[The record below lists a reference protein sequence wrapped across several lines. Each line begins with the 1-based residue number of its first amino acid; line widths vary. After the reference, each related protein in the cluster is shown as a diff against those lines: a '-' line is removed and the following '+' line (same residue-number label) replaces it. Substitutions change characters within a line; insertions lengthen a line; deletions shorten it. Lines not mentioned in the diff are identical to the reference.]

1 MNKYFQVF
9 VMMTPFRKT
18 HHRIPMIP
26 DKSRILSTLLILF
39 ISTVFLI
46 GQPSSGNRPKI
57 GYVLSG
63 GGAKGIAH
71 VGVLKVLE
79 EVGLQPDVITGTS
92 MGSIIGGLYSI
103 GYSAEDL
110 SQLIESTD
118 WSTILTNEIPSNQV
132 IMRRKH
138 EYNRFM
144 LQMPVYNRKPQLPS
158 GLIEGQ
164 KLSQLFSELTWEQA
178 GVEDFHDFP
187 VPYTCIATDL
197 LKGEMVEINSGDLSS
212 AMRSSMAIPSVFT
225 PVLRDSGRILVDGGV
240 VRNFPVQEAIDM
252 GADIIIGVY
261 VGFEREM
268 NPEELR
274 SLTSIMTRT
283 SLLAGSHDVEDQIR
297 HVDLLIVPDL
307 GKYTSADFS
316 DGVAIMNLGEEGGRK
331 RIDQLRALADS
342 INALQRPPEIHR
354 LPSNDSL
361 FISEIRVENTRPSM
375 TRFII
380 EKSELEEGTWLHPEE
395 LNAGIDRLFGTL
407 FFDRIDYAF
416 ESMEEGYRLALRI
429 QEKPTSTISTAVHYD
444 NYYGPG
450 VILNY
455 TNLNSLVDGSRASVT
470 LDLSGKPQFRGY
482 YDIHLGKKRGFIVS
496 PFADGERAT
505 IPEFN
510 NGLDIGDLLLTYYK
524 GGVAVRQMIGT
535 NNQVGLEFYYRYSRL
550 KVGNNVKE
558 ARPEYAFWDQFILR
572 GPELKASF
580 KLNTL
585 DHFLYPTRGM
595 AIEVEYRQ
603 AFQTRNII
611 QFAWPDSIDNLDDQI
626 SEEMDPYWR
635 MHALYES
642 YFRLGKRFS
651 LNLAFSAGLSSNDKP
666 GIDNFYIGGY
676 RYNMRSNQV
685 PFVGL
690 HHNED
695 LTGNFVKEKIALQ
708 FNPIPKLYASILA
721 NLMFFSSDINSFW
734 DEIISYNRDQMYIG
748 AGAGLTYKSPI
759 GPLSVYLGSRTDVW
773 NPIWY
778 VNLGFT
784 F

>member
-1 MNKYFQVF
+1 MKQPNSLPIY
-9 VMMTPFRKT
+9 
-18 HHRIPMIP
+18 
-26 DKSRILSTLLILF
+26 LF
-39 ISTVFLI
+39 IFLI
-46 GQPSSGNRPKI
+46 FPLNLPGQSEQGTRPKI

-103 GYSAEDL
+103 GYSSEEL
-110 SQLIESTD
+110 SHLIESTD

-138 EYNRFM
+138 EYNRYM

-164 KLSQLFSELTWEQA
+164 KLSQLFSELTWKQA

-197 LKGEMVEINSGDLSS
+197 LKGEMVELNSGDLSS
-212 AMRSSMAIPSVFT
+212 AMRASMAIPSVFT
-225 PVLRDSGRILVDGGV
+225 PVLRDSSHILVDGGV

-252 GADIIIGVY
+252 GAEIIIGVY

-283 SLLAGSHDVEDQIR
+283 SLLAGSHDVEDQVR
-297 HVDLLIVPDL
+297 YVNLLIVPDL
-307 GKYTSADFS
+307 GKYTASDFS
-316 DGVAIMNLGEEGGRK
+316 DGVTIMNLGEEAAR
-331 RIDQLRALADS
+331 RQIDQLRVLADS
-342 INALQRPPEIHR
+342 INALQRPPEIQP
-354 LPSNDSL
+354 LPSSDSL
-361 FISEIRVENTRPSM
+361 FISEILVEGATPSM

-380 EKSELEEGTWLHPEE
+380 EKSELEAGTWLHPEE
-395 LNAGIDRLFGTL
+395 LNRGIDRLFGTL

-416 ESMEEGYRLALRI
+416 TSLEEGYRLVFRI
-429 QEKPTSTISTAVHYD
+429 KEKPSSTINTAVHYD

-450 VILNY
+450 IILNY
-455 TNLNSLVDGSRASVT
+455 TNLNSLVDGSRASIT

-482 YDIHLGKKRGFIVS
+482 YDFHLGKKRGFIAS
-496 PFADGERAT
+496 AFAEGERAT
-505 IPEFN
+505 VPDFE
-510 NGLDIGDLLLTYYK
+510 NGIDIGDLLLTYYK
-524 GGVAVRQMIGT
+524 GGIAVRQMIGT

-550 KVGNNVKE
+550 KVGKNVKE
-558 ARPEYAFWDQFILR
+558 ARPEWAFLDQFIFR
-572 GPELKASF
+572 GPELAASYR
-580 KLNTL
+580 LNTF
-585 DHFLYPTRGM
+585 DHFLYPTRGT
-595 AIEVEYRQ
+595 AIELEYRQ
-603 AFQTRNII
+603 AFQTQNIMR
-611 QFAWPDSIDNLDDQI
+611 FTWPDSLDIPDDQI

-635 MHALYES
+635 MQALYES
-642 YFRLGKRFS
+642 YFRLGKKIS

-666 GIDNFYIGGY
+666 IIDNFYIGGY

-695 LTGNFVKEKIALQ
+695 LQGNFVKEKIALQ
-708 FNPIPKLYASILA
+708 FEPIPKLYASILA
-721 NLMFFSSDINSFW
+721 NLMFFSSDIATFW
-734 DEIISYNRDQMYIG
+734 DDIISYNRDQMHMG

-778 VNLGFT
+778 VNIGFT